1 MLGGGKNFRSSNSTV
16 DSDVLNEMYKII
28 LEFADKIRIIIE
40 YNDNGN
46 AVKHGNQNLRRHGS
60 LNANASMNTYPYL
73 DNDLVGEDNV
83 ALDGEEK
90 NINIPNNC
98 AQQDSILMLQ
108 TENDSQKRQLL
119 YGKMYNEIAN
129 DMSTKNSQSRQRISN
144 SNL

>member
-1 MLGGGKNFRSSNSTV
+1 MVVKISDPVTAQWTV
-16 DSDVLNEMYKII
+16 NVLNEMYKII
-28 LEFADKIRIIIE
+28 LEFVDKIKIIVE

-60 LNANASMNTYPYL
+60 LNTKASTNTYPYL

-108 TENDSQKRQLL
+108 TENDSQKGSYCMAKCIMKSQMICQLKTL
-119 YGKMYNEIAN
+119 
-129 DMSTKNSQSRQRISN
+129 SQDKE
-144 SNL
+144 